1 MSCTQNRILENI
13 VPDAKGHRT
22 VVRAFAALGR
32 GQALQPWEYEPG
44 PLGADDVELA
54 VTHCGVCHTDLHLI
68 GNEMGISAYPL
79 VPGHEAIGTIVPVG
93 QQVRGLPHVTRT
105 ALWPMREQGGSHAR
119 HSSWTECNRHSIV
132 YGRRGRKVKTLVSVT
147 QASSWMVGYS
157 ETDPVPRRK

>member
-1 MSCTQNRILENI
+1 MSCTQSKVLENI

-79 VPGHEAIGTIVPVG
+79 CQGT
-93 QQVRGLPHVTRT
+93 RL
-105 ALWPMREQGGSHAR
+105 SAR
-119 HSSWTECNRHSIV
+119 S
-132 YGRRGRKVKTLVSVT
+132 L
-147 QASSWMVGYS
+147 Q
-157 ETDPVPRRK
+157 

>member
-1 MSCTQNRILENI
+1 M
-13 VPDAKGHRT
+13 
-22 VVRAFAALGR
+22 
-32 GQALQPWEYEPG
+32 
-44 PLGADDVELA
+44 
-54 VTHCGVCHTDLHLI
+54 THCGVCHTDLHLI

-157 ETDPVPRRK
+157 ETDPLQGGTNLLIPGLVLGASGSWHVIR